1 MCSWAKQI
9 FQRALKEPLSLVEF
23 HVVVSQCESPDKGAR
38 NCPLEE
44 QCTFYTAD
52 PCPPPQPSL
61 SEEILPNIE
70 SLDEGRTKGPGKS

>member
-23 HVVVSQCESPDKGAR
+23 HVVVSQCEPPDKGAR

-52 PCPPPQPSL
+52 PCPLPQPSL
-61 SEEILPNIE
+61 SEESP
-70 SLDEGRTKGPGKS
+70 S